1 MWGALL
7 VLAAAV
13 AFGVLTSHSRRAE
26 AAPPPSD
33 RPVAIVKTPEPR
45 GEMEGRKHGDEAQTG
60 PIREIDAQLKA
71 LRDEYKSQMDPLQTQ
86 IKALRDKYDPQ
97 IKDLEAKRK
106 DLVLANESPELRAL
120 SEDEDKQLAAL
131 ADQEKTEVDAL
142 RQKFSDQRKALRTSF
157 DEKRKELK
165 AAK

>member
-7 VLAAAV
+7 VLAAVV
-13 AFGVLTSHSRRAE
+13 AFGILASHGRRAE
-26 AAPPPSD
+26 AAPPPTD

-45 GEMEGRKHGDEAQTG
+45 GDEGRMRGNDAQSG
-60 PIREIDAQLKA
+60 PIRDIDAQLKA
-71 LRDEYKSQMDPLQTQ
+71 LRDEYKSQMDPLQAQ

-142 RQKFSDQRKALRTSF
+142 RQKFSDQRKALRASF

-165 AAK
+165 ASK